1 MSSLPLEA
9 NAAATLAEWHE
20 LIARRDLGELPRLLH
35 PDAVFRSPMAHK
47 PYAGAPVVS
56 TILNTV
62 LTVFEDF
69 AYHRQLA
76 SADGRSVVLEF
87 SARVGERELKGI
99 DMIRFGDDGRIV
111 DFEVMVRPM
120 SGLQALAR
128 KWAGAW
134 RPIWPRAR
142 PEALASGPGPDAAVA
157 RTAASARRGVAGSDL
172 PAWAQRCSAS
182 TLARAEGLGY
192 SAANRARTV
201 SRKSARPVLR
211 EPTSIAAHD
220 PYQGQGTAIPPLS
233 WHPSVLSPV
242 PPPGPPSRE
251 DAP

>member
-1 MSSLPLEA
+1 MARADRPPRPL
-9 NAAATLAEWHE
+9 
-20 LIARRDLGELPRLLH
+20 GLPRLLH

-47 PYAGAPVVS
+47 PYTGAPVVS
-56 TILNTV
+56 MILNTV

-99 DMIRFGDDGRIV
+99 DMIRFDDDGRIV

-120 SGLQALAR
+120 SGLQALGE

-142 PEALASGPGPDAAVA
+142 PEAEEPAMTRITEVVVERRQLA
-157 RTAASARRGVAGSDL
+157 TAALRTRNL
-172 PAWAQRCSAS
+172 PAPEA
-182 TLARAEGLGY
+182 LAEGQALLAVGEFALTANNVTYAALGDALRY
-192 SAANRARTV
+192 WEFFPAGEGWAS
-201 SRKSARPVLR
+201 SRSGA
-211 EPTSIAAHD
+211 
-220 PYQGQGTAIPPLS
+220 
-233 WHPSVLSPV
+233 SP
-242 PPPGPPSRE
+242 R
-251 DAP
+251 

>member
-1 MSSLPLEA
+1 MTSLPLEA
-9 NAAATLAEWHE
+9 NAAATLAEWHG
-20 LIARRDLGELPRLLH
+20 LIARRDLSGLPRLLH

-56 TILNTV
+56 MILNTV

-99 DMIRFGDDGRIV
+99 DMIRFDDDGRIV

-120 SGLQALAR
+120 SGLQALGE

-134 RPIWPRAR
+134 R
-142 PEALASGPGPDAAVA
+142 LSGREQGL
-157 RTAASARRGVAGSDL
+157 RRRNL
-172 PAWAQRCSAS
+172 P
-182 TLARAEGLGY
+182 
-192 SAANRARTV
+192 
-201 SRKSARPVLR
+201 
-211 EPTSIAAHD
+211 
-220 PYQGQGTAIPPLS
+220 
-233 WHPSVLSPV
+233 
-242 PPPGPPSRE
+242 
-251 DAP
+251 